1 MKYTDFVNSIQGL
14 VKVEAT
20 DEGITAIE
28 FVSAAKSDNTA
39 NAKQGGIGRET
50 AAQES
55 VLSNDFH
62 SQKTPS
68 PKQRAVSYKHTLTV
82 RYASLTY
89 RFALKVRRFRIR
101 CGMLCSTL
109 NTAKP
114 LAI

>member
-1 MKYTDFVNSIQGL
+1 MAFKQSVKRVVSMKYTDFVNSIQGL

-28 FVSAAKSDNTA
+28 FVSAAESDNTA

-62 SQKTPS
+62 SQKNAITEAARTAAFQVSRIPRSKPS
-68 PKQRAVSYKHTLTV
+68 TSRPNGPSI
-82 RYASLTY
+82 AS
-89 RFALKVRRFRIR
+89 ARRSR
-101 CGMLCSTL
+101 
-109 NTAKP
+109 
-114 LAI
+114 